1 MNRIVVDRVSLLA
14 DVAADVS
21 VSALEAHLAAEGL
34 TLGLR
39 ALSDVSL
46 GVFVARGA
54 GEAASPWDDPAD
66 HLVAGFTATHVVTGE
81 RLVVRAAPRRSTG
94 PDLFA
99 LVAGM
104 NERYF
109 VLDRATVRV
118 HLASAPRVV
127 LPFASASAPPP
138 GDVELALLERLGAE
152 LAKGAS

>member
-1 MNRIVVDRVSLLA
+1 MSRIVLDRVSLLA
-14 DVAADVS
+14 DVAADMS
-21 VSALEAHLAAEGL
+21 VRDLEAHLTAEGL
-34 TLGLR
+34 TLGLHEIPE
-39 ALSDVSL
+39 VSL
-46 GVFVARGA
+46 GAFVARGA
-54 GEAASPWDDPAD
+54 EEAPSPWDDPAD
-66 HLVAGFTATHVVTGE
+66 HLVAGFTATHVATGE

-104 NERYF
+104 NERYY

-127 LPFASASAPPP
+127 LPFAAASAPPP

-152 LAKGAS
+152 LAKRI

>member
-1 MNRIVVDRVSLLA
+1 MSRIVLDPVSLLV

-21 VSALEAHLAAEGL
+21 VSDLEAHLAAEGL
-34 TLGLR
+34 TLGLHEIPET
-39 ALSDVSL
+39 SL
-46 GVFVARGA
+46 GAFVARGA
-54 GEAASPWDDPAD
+54 VEAPSPWDDPAD
-66 HLVAGFTATHVVTGE
+66 HLVAGFTATHVATGE